1 MLEKEDLLC
10 ASPAERKG
18 LKQNAVVDQDVIF
31 RDYRQKEQEPDG
43 AGFSMG
49 AIFSY
54 IMSDLK
60 KKPRS
65 YKIGMFT
72 VGLVVT
78 FVVFMWSVVEGTPLI
93 FLKLSQD
100 QVGEADIVV
109 RASGANNLSV
119 SGNVYEG
126 AVNPWNSPRD
136 KSKEAEGIPLI
147 NETKIDSETYL
158 VSELEGMGPR
168 WLFIGKL
175 RKPDEP
181 TLNVSSVV
189 LLIDSKKELDIG
201 LGRAFLQVELRKDEA
216 FVTGPTLRYM
226 GITPGVGEEI
236 ELHIDLVDL
245 FSNFNS
251 NITDSESLTV
261 DNLRS
266 VLEDLGIGTEGS
278 ISVPLD
284 SLASSIGD
292 SLGSTVAGDLFD
304 ALADDAL
311 DGT

>member
-1 MLEKEDLLC
+1 
-10 ASPAERKG
+10 
-18 LKQNAVVDQDVIF
+18 
-31 RDYRQKEQEPDG
+31 
-43 AGFSMG
+43 
-49 AIFSY
+49 
-54 IMSDLK
+54 
-60 KKPRS
+60 
-65 YKIGMFT
+65 
-72 VGLVVT
+72 
-78 FVVFMWSVVEGTPLI
+78 
-93 FLKLSQD
+93 
-100 QVGEADIVV
+100 
-109 RASGANNLSV
+109 
-119 SGNVYEG
+119 
-126 AVNPWNSPRD
+126 
-136 KSKEAEGIPLI
+136 
-147 NETKIDSETYL
+147 
-158 VSELEGMGPR
+158 
-168 WLFIGKL
+168 
-175 RKPDEP
+175 
-181 TLNVSSVV
+181 
-189 LLIDSKKELDIG
+189 
-201 LGRAFLQVELRKDEA
+201 
-216 FVTGPTLRYM
+216 M